1 MKLLALTA
9 LLATA
14 KAQDE
19 DNTAAIAAGKD
30 LICSPSSFP
39 EANINFEP
47 LSEVNIYANGSFR
60 TATTLEECYAKA
72 LAIVMMQFT
81 DGDFYEECYHAK
93 EVEASEGVEASFSC
107 WNTFQATDGGF
118 DEMDIRVVAEE
129 EAGVTYHA
137 WQWNEDVSYDEE
149 PEAEEEEEE
158 EEGGQMLTTTAL
170 SAALFILTQV

>member
-39 EANINFEP
+39 EANIDFLP
-47 LSEVNIYANGSFR
+47 PYEVDFFI
-60 TATTLEECYAKA
+60 ATTLEECYAQA
-72 LAIVMMQFT
+72 LEYVMEEPNNGVFF
-81 DGDFYEECYHAK
+81 GDCFHAK

-107 WNTFQATDGGF
+107 WNTNQILERGY

-137 WQWNEDVSYDEE
+137 WQWNEDVSYD
-149 PEAEEEEEE
+149 AVEEEEE
-158 EEGGQMLTTTAL
+158 EEG
-170 SAALFILTQV
+170 